1 MQRQYSV
8 RRIPDEQLMHDEW
21 PVSRGMTRV
30 EDSDYI
36 TRGRGSI
43 NHHYNAYGIDIPTL
57 ASILSLIEEY
67 AAEVEP
73 ELLDGLNNLNDVSLF
88 ILLSPLSIKT

>member
-1 MQRQYSV
+1 MQGQYSV
-8 RRIPDEQLMHDEW
+8 RRIPNEQLMHDEW
-21 PVSRGMTRV
+21 LVSSGMTHV

-43 NHHYNAYGIDIPTL
+43 NHHYNAYGIDVLTL
-57 ASILSLIEEY
+57 ASILSLIEEH

-88 ILLSPLSIKT
+88 ILLSPLSIRT